1 MSYYYRR
8 VNNWTWGK
16 PCSCCKQFD
25 MDQAKKRMRVK
36 KLPSC
41 SLCSTTLT
49 EEEKHNNPFPLCEI
63 GDWKSRCCD
72 ECNETKVLPMRNR
85 VRGCKSAKE
94 AREMAVGLLSVP
106 APETV
111 QVVTVPT
118 EPYPNLH
125 SIITRTMD
133 SYYGYGSAYGRG
145 TQN

>member
-1 MSYYYRR
+1 
-8 VNNWTWGK
+8 
-16 PCSCCKQFD
+16 
-25 MDQAKKRMRVK
+25 MDQAKKRMNVK
-36 KLPSC
+36 KLPKC

-85 VRGCKSAKE
+85 VRDCKSPKE
-94 AREMAVGLLSVP
+94 AREMAVGLLSAP

-118 EPYPNLH
+118 NLH

-133 SYYGYGSAYGRG
+133 SYYGYGSAYGSMVG
-145 TQN
+145 HDSYNPWH